1 MNWNNAVETHKDD
14 KVNSTLD
21 HVGEFAPVK
30 IEVRMLCKINMS
42 ITRDEKRCDKLN
54 NFVSTL
60 K

>member
-1 MNWNNAVETHKDD
+1 METHKDD
-14 KVNSTLD
+14 KVNSMLD
-21 HVGEFAPVK
+21 HVGELAPVK